1 MADEYATG
9 TYPGDLTVDDGGP
22 RRGSLQD
29 FGGAT
34 VEDEDPAPDKNTML
48 YADLVNGVQ
57 RAVAAHEKCVMTLGI
72 SVTFDGGGTPVV
84 SQVTGGPEAA
94 TIVTITPTDNGD
106 GDTTLSWPAGTFAA
120 SLLGPMPGLNDGTVG
135 GGITAALVANGV
147 RVKTWTGAST
157 PANRAFTVVIH

>member
-1 MADEYATG
+1 MADDFATG
-9 TYPGDLTVDDGGP
+9 TYPGDLEEP

-34 VEDEDPAPDKNTML
+34 VEDEDSAPDKATML
-48 YADLVNGVQ
+48 YADLCNGLQ
-57 RAVAAHEKCVMTLGI
+57 RAVAAHEKAVFTIGI
-72 SVTFDGGGTPVV
+72 TVTFSGGSPVV

-94 TIVTITPTDNGD
+94 IIDTITPTDNGD

-120 SLLGPMPGLNDGTVG
+120 SILGPMPALNDGTVG

-157 PANRAFTVVIH
+157 AADRAFTVVIH